1 MPCSKIPKVLLRNK
15 LFRKDK
21 SEEHTWFISHS
32 TTVNLVVIYRSPL
45 EPPYPSKIP
54 NLGIVKSVHKWFQ
67 NKTWVTHTQEHITHT
82 NQPTCAHIFIKQH
95 PKSFPEIGKGIT
107 SQTRPLLNA
116 SKWNASKALARP
128 ASPSSVTGPCACTQ
142 SCLTLCNSIGHGP
155 PGSSIHG
162 IFQARIL
169 EWDAISFSRASSRP
183 RDWIPVSGTAG
194 RHFTGWVRTL
204 LIYCRIFSL
213 DPYSEQY
220 RSCQEQKF
228 RVRPR
233 FKSSLSLN

>member
-1 MPCSKIPKVLLRNK
+1 M
-15 LFRKDK
+15 
-21 SEEHTWFISHS
+21 
-32 TTVNLVVIYRSPL
+32 
-45 EPPYPSKIP
+45 
-54 NLGIVKSVHKWFQ
+54 KSVHKWFQ
-67 NKTWVTHTQEHITHT
+67 NKTWVTYTQEHITHT

-169 EWDAISFSRASSRP
+169 EWDAISFSRASS
-183 RDWIPVSGTAG
+183 WLKNQTQVSCISCIGRRILDHLGTPLVSLP
-194 RHFTGWVRTL
+194 WPKL
-204 LIYCRIFSL
+204 PFSL
-213 DPYSEQY
+213 FLTGPEATSFVHLSNPPSH
-220 RSCQEQKF
+220 RTVVFLKRKSNPVKF
-228 RVRPR
+228 PP
-233 FKSSLSLN
+233 